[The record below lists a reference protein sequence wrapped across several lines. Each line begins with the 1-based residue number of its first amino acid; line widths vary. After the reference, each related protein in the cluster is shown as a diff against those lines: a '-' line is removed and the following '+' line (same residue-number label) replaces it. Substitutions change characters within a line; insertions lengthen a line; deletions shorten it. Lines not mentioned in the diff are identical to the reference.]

1 MPQCQSIFF
10 ITFTIYL
17 QKFFKRNFWKFL
29 NFIGILVFL
38 ENLKLFIIANLDCEG
53 GEGGCCSN
61 INNSLGDGDSVIRRA
76 KVEISDN

>member
-38 ENLKLFIIANLDCEG
+38 GKLK
-53 GEGGCCSN
+53 
-61 INNSLGDGDSVIRRA
+61 VIHYRQFRL
-76 KVEISDN
+76 